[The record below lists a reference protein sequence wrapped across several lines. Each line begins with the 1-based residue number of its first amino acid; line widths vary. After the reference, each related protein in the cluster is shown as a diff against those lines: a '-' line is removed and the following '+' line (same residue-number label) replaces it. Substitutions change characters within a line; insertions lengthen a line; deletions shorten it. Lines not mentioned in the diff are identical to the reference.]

1 MEIIS
6 DFGILLTLLL
16 AHVVYIL
23 GSILSSE
30 SLKYEHVWHFI
41 LYGYL
46 SLPASHSLC
55 GQMRGIILPSYRLDV
70 ENDVGYRSHKTG
82 DRKLLSTRR
91 QLV

>member
-30 SLKYEHVWHFI
+30 SLKYEHV
-41 LYGYL
+41 
-46 SLPASHSLC
+46 
-55 GQMRGIILPSYRLDV
+55 
-70 ENDVGYRSHKTG
+70 
-82 DRKLLSTRR
+82 
-91 QLV
+91 